1 VQSCKGTEAFSTYK
15 LVGDNLNKYVK
26 PREMR
31 SDVQSHM
38 LNYFNDIAV
47 QNRVDGSQLD
57 DCPSIPD
64 PSSIDV
70 KSMIPKA
77 NDENAI
83 HVNFSILI
91 ACVLKKH
98 MSYMTK
104 FSSGLEKHIL
114 HEHSEELSQESEV
127 VSHYEMK

>member
-1 VQSCKGTEAFSTYK
+1 MQSRKSTEAFPTYK
-15 LVGDNLNKYVK
+15 LVGDNLDKYVK

-31 SDVQSHM
+31 SDVQSRM
-38 LNYFNDIAV
+38 LNYFNVIAV
-47 QNRVDGSQLD
+47 RNRVDGSQLD
-57 DCPSIPD
+57 DRPSIPD

-70 KSMIPKA
+70 ESMLPKA

-91 ACVLKKH
+91 ARVLKKH
-98 MSYMTK
+98 MPYMTK
-104 FSSGLEKHIL
+104 FGSGLEKHIL
-114 HEHSEELSQESEV
+114 HEYSVELSQESEV